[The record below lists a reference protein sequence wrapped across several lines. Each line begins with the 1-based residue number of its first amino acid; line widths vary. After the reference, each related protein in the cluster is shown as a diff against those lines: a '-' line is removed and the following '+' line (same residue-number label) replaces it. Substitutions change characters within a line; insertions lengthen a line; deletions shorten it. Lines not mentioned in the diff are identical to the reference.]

1 MKPRARL
8 HHFTFRTNIYIAEWL
23 VKFEN
28 RSDVIN
34 DALKRYQTNTEW
46 RESENEYLRDLV
58 REFGRIGGNINQIAR
73 TLHVSEMRGE
83 KPEGLEYLFESG
95 GELRKAQA
103 KLEKIIRA
111 WNW

>member
-8 HHFTFRTNIYIAEWL
+8 HHFTFRTNTYIAEWL
-23 VKFEN
+23 VLFEN

-58 REFGRIGGNINQIAR
+58 REFSRIGTNINQIAR
-73 TLHVSEMRGE
+73 ALHASEMRGD
-83 KPEGLEYLFESG
+83 KPNGLEYLFEVG
-95 GELRKAQA
+95 GELREASS
-103 KLEKIIRA
+103 KLGKILRA
-111 WNW
+111 WNS

>member
-8 HHFTFRTNIYIAEWL
+8 YHFTFRTNTYIAEWL
-23 VKFEN
+23 VQFEN

-58 REFGRIGGNINQIAR
+58 GEFSRIGTNINQIAR
-73 TLHVSEMRGE
+73 SLHVSEMRGE
-83 KPEGLEYLFESG
+83 ESEGLEYLFEAG
-95 GELRKAQA
+95 GELREAQT
-103 KLEKIIRA
+103 KLWKIIRA